1 MFSERMKEI
10 RKKRGWTLKELAQK
24 IGANWVTI
32 WNYENARRKP
42 EYDILVAMVT
52 KAGVDP
58 AELF

>member
-32 WNYENARRKP
+32 WNYENASRKP
-42 EYDILVAMVT
+42 EYDILAAMVT

>member
-1 MFSERMKEI
+1 MKEI

-42 EYDILVAMVT
+42 EYDILAAMVT